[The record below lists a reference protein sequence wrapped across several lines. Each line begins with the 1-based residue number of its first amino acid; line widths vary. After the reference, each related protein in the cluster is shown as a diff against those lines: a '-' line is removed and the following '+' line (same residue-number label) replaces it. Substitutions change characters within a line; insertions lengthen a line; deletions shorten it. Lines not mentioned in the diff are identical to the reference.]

1 MLTVLAWIV
10 FFLSTLFN
18 FFVLWALM
26 EIQSLNKRDWYTI
39 VLALLVW
46 MASATYLFGF
56 F

>member
-18 FFVLWALM
+18 FLILLVLM
-26 EIQSLNKRDWYTI
+26 EIQSINKRDWYTI
-39 VLALLVW
+39 VLALLAW
-46 MASATYLFGF
+46 MASTTYLFGF

>member
-10 FFLSTLFN
+10 FILSTLFN
-18 FFVLWALM
+18 IFMFMALM
-26 EIQSLNKRDWYTI
+26 EIQFINKRDWYTI
-39 VLALLVW
+39 LLALLAW

>member
-10 FFLSTLFN
+10 FILGTLFN
-18 FFVLWALM
+18 IFVLLALT
-26 EIQSLNKRDWYTI
+26 EIQSITKRDWYTI